1 MPGKLNKKRFLHILL
16 FLIFSLPIAG
26 FAQSKSFVQKFMPL
40 ADSLSEEYG
49 IPSAIILGVA
59 IIESS
64 SGTSKNCKLLN
75 NYFGIVGKND
85 LKIRKLKKSRYKQ
98 YPDAQA
104 SFVHFCKVIAKKKYY
119 KQLKGNRHY
128 KLWTL
133 HISKNGYSEVPEVW
147 QKRINDTIRINKLST
162 TP

>member
-16 FLIFSLPIAG
+16 VLIFSLPIAG
-26 FAQSKSFVQKFMPL
+26 FAQTKSFVQKFRPL
-40 ADSLSEEYG
+40 ADSLSKEYG

-59 IIESS
+59 IVESS

-85 LKIRKLKKSRYKQ
+85 LKKIGKKSRYKQ
-98 YPDAQA
+98 YPDAQS
-104 SFVHFCKVIAKKKYY
+104 SFEHFCKVLAKQKYY
-119 KQLKGNRHY
+119 KQLKGNMHY

-133 HISKNGYSEVPEVW
+133 HISKSGYSEIPAVW
-147 QKRINDTIRINKLST
+147 QQRVNEVIRANKLST

>member
-16 FLIFSLPIAG
+16 VLIFSLPIAG
-26 FAQSKSFVQKFMPL
+26 FAQTKSFVQKFRPL
-40 ADSLSEEYG
+40 ADSLSKEYG

-59 IIESS
+59 IVESS

-85 LKIRKLKKSRYKQ
+85 LKQIGKKSRYKQ
-98 YPDAQA
+98 YPDAFS
-104 SFVHFCKVIAKKKYY
+104 SFEHFCKVLSKKKYY
-119 KQLKGNRHY
+119 KQLKGNMHY

-133 HISKNGYSEVPEVW
+133 HISKSGYSEIPAVW
-147 QKRINDTIRINKLST
+147 QQRVNEVIRANKLST

>member
-16 FLIFSLPIAG
+16 VLIFSLPIAG
-26 FAQSKSFVQKFMPL
+26 FAQSKSFVQKFRPL
-40 ADSLSEEYG
+40 ADSLSKEYG

-59 IIESS
+59 IVESS

-75 NYFGIVGKND
+75 NYFGIVGKNN
-85 LKIRKLKKSRYKQ
+85 LKQIGKKSRYKQ
-98 YPDAQA
+98 YPDALS
-104 SFVHFCKVIAKKKYY
+104 SFEHFCKVLSKKKYY
-119 KQLKGNRHY
+119 KQLKGNMHY

-133 HISKNGYSEVPEVW
+133 HISKSGYSEIPAVW
-147 QKRINDTIRINKLST
+147 QQRVNEVIRANKLST